1 MSKER
6 SGKQFCVAKI
16 LGENSMIS
24 RIIGSYLIQVNPEP
38 ESECERRVNRLC
50 VLHGKT
56 LPPAQI
62 CYGDS
67 GGPLILEENGKS
79 IVIGVASSFYGC
91 TTNRKAYFTNV
102 QKFRG
107 FISAST
113 GLLRETEAE
122 HDGQLTNT
130 SYGSL
135 NLGNITN
142 QHKMYMITV

>member
-1 MSKER
+1 
-6 SGKQFCVAKI
+6 
-16 LGENSMIS
+16 MI
-24 RIIGSYLIQVNPEP
+24 IIGSFLIQVNPEP

-67 GGPLILEENGKS
+67 GGPLILEQNGKS

-91 TTNRKAYFTNV
+91 KTNRKAYFTNV

-122 HDGQLTNT
+122 HDGQLTNI
-130 SYGSL
+130 SHGSL

>member
-1 MSKER
+1 
-6 SGKQFCVAKI
+6 
-16 LGENSMIS
+16 MI
-24 RIIGSYLIQVNPEP
+24 IIGSYLIQVNPEP
-38 ESECERRVNRLC
+38 ESECESRDNRLC

-79 IVIGVASSFYGC
+79 IVIGVSSSFYGC
-91 TTNRKAYFTNV
+91 RTNRKAYFTDV

-113 GLLRETEAE
+113 GLLRETETE
-122 HDGQLTNT
+122 HVGQLTNL
-130 SYGSL
+130 SRSIYLVS
-135 NLGNITN
+135 TN
-142 QHKMYMITV
+142 